1 MLMRNPG
8 PVKAHSFRRLN
19 APCGGEWNEG
29 PWVGTAGLGQHP
41 VDTFPGSE
49 AQAGQPC
56 PRFPIPGAITWRV
69 SGAHGWEGLRI
80 CWVMADQLSGW
91 VNSAV
96 YT

>member
-29 PWVGTAGLGQHP
+29 SWVGPAGFGQPP
-41 VDTFPGSE
+41 VDTFPGSG

-56 PRFPIPGAITWRV
+56 PDSPFLVKIV
-69 SGAHGWEGLRI
+69 SLFLGIVTHQVLFTEEL
-80 CWVMADQLSGW
+80 
-91 VNSAV
+91 
-96 YT
+96 

>member
-29 PWVGTAGLGQHP
+29 SWVGPAGFGQPP
-41 VDTFPGSE
+41 VDTFPGSG

-56 PRFPIPGAITWRV
+56 PDFPFLELSPGGLV
-69 SGAHGWEGLRI
+69 EHMGWEGFRI
-80 CWVMADQLSGW
+80 C
-91 VNSAV
+91 
-96 YT
+96 